1 MANADEERIVMEI
14 EAGLQDDED
23 GSLKASVA
31 AGIDEQLAAVDAAL
45 KAGVP
50 PDEYHRLAKI
60 KSGLESANVI
70 LDRTWAHFHQ

>member
-1 MANADEERIVMEI
+1 MANADEERIGMEI
-14 EAGLQDDED
+14 EAGLENDED

-50 PDEYHRLAKI
+50 PDEYRRLSKI
-60 KSGLESANVI
+60 KSGLESANAI